1 MTADL
6 LQQLTSQLSGGNLDA
21 LSKQLGVDQG
31 TANQAIQ
38 AALPMIL
45 GAMAKN
51 ASNPDGAQALTQA
64 LQKDHDGS
72 ILDNLGGFLGSSDNG
87 SGSGILGHV
96 FKASLPMIISSVSKM
111 SGMQEGQAGSLLEN
125 LAPVVMGA
133 LGKQQRQQGLDAGGI
148 ADILSGM
155 TQQARGT
162 STQGNAAL
170 DMLSNI
176 LDRDGD
182 GNMMD
187 DIGGMLGKFLR

>member
-21 LSKQLGVDQG
+21 LSQQLGVDQG

-51 ASNPDGAQALTQA
+51 ASSPDGAQALTQA

-162 STQGNAAL
+162 NSQGNAAL

>member
-21 LSKQLGVDQG
+21 LSQQLGVDQG

-51 ASNPDGAQALTQA
+51 ASSPDGAQALTQA

-162 STQGNAAL
+162 NTQGNAAL

>member
-21 LSKQLGVDQG
+21 LSQQLGVDQG

-51 ASNPDGAQALTQA
+51 ASSPDGAQALTQA

-162 STQGNAAL
+162 STQGSAAL